1 MPFLVHLLF
10 FLSGAAA
17 LVYEVAWARSLGL
30 VFGAS
35 HLAVTTVL
43 AVFMGGLALGSRLLG
58 RSADR
63 SRRTLRLYGALE
75 IGIGASA
82 LAFLG
87 MTRLQ
92 GPVYVHFARLAE
104 DNLVYLSVLRVAFAT
119 AAMIVPTLLMGGTLP
134 VLSRFVGDRTARLG
148 RNLSLLYGVNTLGAM
163 TGALSCGFLL
173 LPRLGV
179 DATVVLA
186 AAINCAVGLTA
197 LLLPERLFGEA
208 ESAKETARPEEAA
221 PPELTR
227 LVLIGIGVGG
237 FCALGYEVLWTRM
250 LTLVVGTSV
259 YSFTIILVAFL
270 GGIGIGGQSCAL
282 LLRRL
287 GRTGRAVRAF
297 GLTEIATGVSALAVT
312 ILMRDL
318 PDQAPLLQKAFG
330 LLSGT
335 EFGTRQWASFSLA
348 FAYVFVPAFL
358 GGIAFPLAAAIH
370 AAGRPAIGRSVGEVL
385 SVNTV
390 GAILGSAASGFVLIQ
405 VFGVER
411 SLQMLAVL
419 NVGTGLVVLAAPHG
433 GRLKWATVAAA
444 AALLAMLGIG
454 SSWSRTWDLKSFA
467 LFINS
472 ARYPVSTPFQ
482 KKDAR
487 DDTNVLYYF
496 EGANEIISVVHR
508 PGAWQS
514 FIVNGRPEASTAPM
528 DMQCQRT
535 LGHLPMLLHP
545 RPGKVFVLGTGTG
558 MTLGATALHP
568 EVESIVLAEI
578 EPGAL
583 DAARTFGEYNHRV
596 LDDPRL
602 RIVHNDGRN
611 YLAVTREKF
620 DVVTADPIHPWSGG
634 AAYLY
639 TDEYFSTV
647 AQHLLPGGV
656 ASQWLPLY
664 ELTVRDVQTVVRTFA
679 RNFPYVMVWL
689 TSYDAELVGS
699 NQPLSL
705 DEDELARRI
714 SRPSIA
720 RDLSA
725 VQMGSAEDFLSYFA
739 LGDAGARAFG
749 EGGVINTDDNLWLEF
764 SAPESMGVGEAI
776 GGNVMALARM
786 RESIIPYLVAAPGPA
801 RQQQLERWRRI
812 EAVAHDYDLAH
823 ALHEWG
829 ATRDPRFG
837 PLRDRLRRDLPGYA
851 PFRFLERQ
859 LAFEQLLEPRL
870 LRQETFL
877 VRSATGPRSLAVSAV
892 VAPVSEE
899 RRALIFVDND
909 KRDIFGQRYF
919 EGPADAAVIEGFA
932 RDVLGTLS
940 QQYAN
945 SLSEAR
951 SRGEELPGEASI
963 AERFRQAVAARI
975 AVR

>member
-1 MPFLVHLLF
+1 MSLALYLLF
-10 FLSGAAA
+10 FLSGSAA

-58 RSADR
+58 RRADQ

-75 IGIGASA
+75 IGIGLSA
-82 LAFLG
+82 VAFLG
-87 MTRLQ
+87 ITRVQ
-92 GPVYVHFARLAE
+92 GFLYVHLARLAE
-104 DNLVYLSVLRVAFAT
+104 DNLLYLSALRVAFAT

-134 VLSRFVGDRTARLG
+134 VLSRFVGERPARLG

-163 TGALSCGFLL
+163 TGALACGFVL

-179 DATVVLA
+179 TAAVLLA

-197 LLLPERLFGEA
+197 MLLPERLFGEA
-208 ESAKETARPEEAA
+208 TASQDEVSQEAPA
-221 PPELTR
+221 SPKLSR

-270 GGIGIGGQSCAL
+270 AGIGLGGESCAL

-287 GRTGRAVRAF
+287 GRTERAVRAF
-297 GLTEIATGVSALAVT
+297 GLIEIAAGASALAVT
-312 ILMRDL
+312 IMMRGL
-318 PDQAPLLQKAFG
+318 PDQAPLLQKMFG
-330 LLSGT
+330 LIGGT
-335 EFGTRQWASFSLA
+335 EFGTRQWASFALA

-370 AAGRPAIGRSVGEVL
+370 AAGRGAVGRSVGDVL

-390 GAILGSAASGFVLIQ
+390 GAILGSAASGFVLIH

-411 SLQMLAVL
+411 SLQMLVVL
-419 NVGTGLVVLAAPHG
+419 NVGIGVAVLAAAQ
-433 GRLKWATVAAA
+433 GRRLEWAAIAAA
-444 AALLAMLGIG
+444 GGLLVALGAGKNWG
-454 SSWSRTWDLKSFA
+454 RAWDLKSFA

-472 ARYPVSTPFQ
+472 ARYPVSTAFQ

-487 DDTNVLYYF
+487 DDTNVIYYF

-545 RPGKVFVLGTGTG
+545 RPRKVFVLGTGTG

-568 EVESIVLAEI
+568 EVESLVLAEI

-583 DAARTFGEYNHRV
+583 SAARTFGEYNHRV

-639 TDEYFSTV
+639 TDEYFRTV
-647 AQHLLPGGV
+647 AGHLLPGGV
-656 ASQWLPLY
+656 AAQWLPLY

-679 RNFPYVMVWL
+679 RNFRYVMVWL

-699 NQPLSL
+699 DQPLSL

-714 SRPSIA
+714 ARPEIA
-720 RDLSA
+720 RDLAA
-725 VQMGSAEDFLSYFA
+725 VQMGSAEAFLSYFV
-739 LGDAGARAFG
+739 LGNAGARAFG
-749 EGGVINTDDNLWLEF
+749 EGGVVNTDDNLWLEF
-764 SAPESMGVGEAI
+764 SAPESMGVAKATGE
-776 GGNVMALARM
+776 NVLALARV
-786 RESIIPYLVAAPGPA
+786 RESIVPYLVAARGPA
-801 RQQQLERWRRI
+801 RQEQLGRWKRI
-812 EAVAHDYDLAH
+812 EAAAHDYDLAH

-837 PLRDRLRRDLPGYA
+837 PLHDRLRREFPGYA
-851 PFRFLERQ
+851 PFQFLQRQ

-870 LRQETFL
+870 LRQATFL
-877 VRSATGPRSLAVSAV
+877 VRSTTGPRSLAVSAV
-892 VAPVSEE
+892 VAAVGEE
-899 RRALIFVDND
+899 RRALVFVDND

-919 EGPADAAVIEGFA
+919 EGPADAAAMEGVA
-932 RDVLGTLS
+932 EDVLGSLS
-940 QQYAN
+940 QHYAN

-951 SRGEELPGEASI
+951 GRGEELPGEASI
-963 AERFRQAVAARI
+963 AELFRQAVA
-975 AVR
+975 VRTGTR